1 MNMKVVLNSVILIVV
16 AILFTNCY
24 VIPCL
29 YCNFIHEV
37 HAHLIINF
45 ATWIKIIL
53 LGSFDQFRHILT
65 KTILSNQA
73 SISQLKLCSSV
84 LLGFKAIILSYL
96 HQLNITVIWSLFGQ
110 CWNRKSLSYFAKNF
124 DGSLKAYL
132 PLFGGG
138 QSQQVITT
146 LTGECSALT
155 LVEPRGIPKT
165 FYIIA
170 AIMGWHIAAYS
181 WIYFK

>member
-73 SISQLKLCSSV
+73 SISQLKFMFKRFVRVKGNYIV
-84 LLGFKAIILSYL
+84 LFAPIKYHSRLESFR
-96 HQLNITVIWSLFGQ
+96 TVLKSKVLVLFCEKFWWQ
-110 CWNRKSLSYFAKNF
+110 
-124 DGSLKAYL
+124 
-132 PLFGGG
+132 P
-138 QSQQVITT
+138 Q
-146 LTGECSALT
+146 
-155 LVEPRGIPKT
+155 GIPT
-165 FYIIA
+165 PIRRRTIPA
-170 AIMGWHIAAYS
+170 GHHNAYRWMLRS
-181 WIYFK
+181 YSGRAKRHTQNFLYYCRNHGVAHCGL

>member
-1 MNMKVVLNSVILIVV
+1 LSGVFSDSAEIES
-16 AILFTNCY
+16 
-24 VIPCL
+24 PCL
-29 YCNFIHEV
+29 I
-37 HAHLIINF
+37 
-45 ATWIKIIL
+45 
-53 LGSFDQFRHILT
+53 
-65 KTILSNQA
+65 
-73 SISQLKLCSSV
+73 
-84 LLGFKAIILSYL
+84 
-96 HQLNITVIWSLFGQ
+96 
-110 CWNRKSLSYFAKNF
+110 FAKNF

-181 WIYFK
+181 

>member
-1 MNMKVVLNSVILIVV
+1 MKFSLFSGRRRSHSAFKFCFCFLFKRMNMKVVLNSVILIIDAV
-16 AILFTNCY
+16 LFTNCY

-73 SISQLKLCSSV
+73 SISQLRLCLSV
-84 LLGFKAIILSYL
+84 LLGLKGNYIVLFAPIKYHSYL
-96 HQLNITVIWSLFGQ
+96 ESFRTVLKSKVLVLFL
-110 CWNRKSLSYFAKNF
+110 RKILLAASRHTYPYSEEDNP
-124 DGSLKAYL
+124 SRSSQHL
-132 PLFGGG
+132 PVNAPL
-138 QSQQVITT
+138 
-146 LTGECSALT
+146 LL
-155 LVEPRGIPKT
+155 
-165 FYIIA
+165 
-170 AIMGWHIAAYS
+170 W
-181 WIYFK
+181 